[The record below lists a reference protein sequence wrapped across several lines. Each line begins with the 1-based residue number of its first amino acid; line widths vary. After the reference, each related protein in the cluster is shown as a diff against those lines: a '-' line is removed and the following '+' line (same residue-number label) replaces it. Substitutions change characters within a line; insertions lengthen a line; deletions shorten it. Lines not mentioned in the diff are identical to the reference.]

1 MDIKK
6 ILSERG
12 NQYGDFA
19 DVAATAKEIQES
31 VLLGCVP
38 LEPFMVIA
46 IQNIAMKLSRVAN
59 GDPDY
64 IDNWVDIAGYAQLV
78 ANELEAER
86 LHKGGEQ

>member
-1 MDIKK
+1 MDVDK

-12 NQYGDFA
+12 DRYGDFA

-31 VLLGCVP
+31 VLLRCGP

-59 GDPDY
+59 GNPEY

-78 ANELEAER
+78 ANELKAES
-86 LHKGGEQ
+86 LKKGSEQ